1 MKKSVNT
8 SVTVTAFLEQLEDKP
23 RASLEHLRKTLLQ
36 SVPDGEECFS
46 YGLPAIRWKGKP
58 LVAYGASAEHCAFYP
73 MSPKVIVTLKK
84 ELENYSTSK
93 GTIRFLPGKKLPTA
107 LVKQIIGLRMSEVQG
122 KRKPARKVADAEV
135 EEFLK
140 RLDHPLKREII
151 SVRQLIL
158 NVDPSISEGIKW
170 NAPSFR
176 TTEYFATVNL
186 RSTDTL
192 QLILHLGAK
201 ARKDIKSQPSI
212 DDPEDLLR
220 WLAKDRCMAT
230 IGAKKVF
237 TANCKAIANIVRQW
251 IRLVK

>member
-1 MKKSVNT
+1 VKKSVNT
-8 SVTVTAFLEQLEDKP
+8 SGTVTAFLEQLDDKS
-23 RASLEHLRKTLLQ
+23 RASLEHLRKTLIQL
-36 SVPDGEECFS
+36 VPDGEDCFS
-46 YGLPAIRWKGKP
+46 YGVPAIRWKGKP
-58 LVAYGASAEHCAFYP
+58 LVAYGSSAQHCAFYP
-73 MSPKVIVTLKK
+73 MSPKVIATLKK

-93 GTIRFLPGKKLPTA
+93 GTIRFPPGKKLSTA
-107 LVKQIIGLRMSEVQG
+107 LVKQIIGLRMNEVQG
-122 KRKPARKVADAEV
+122 KRKSARKVADAEV

-158 NVDPSISEGIKW
+158 KVDPSISEGIKW

-176 TTEYFATVNL
+176 TIEYFATVNL

-201 ARKDIKSQPSI
+201 ARKDIKSQPNI
-212 DDPEDLLR
+212 DDPAGLLR

-230 IGAKKVF
+230 LGVKKVY
-237 TANCKAIANIVRQW
+237 TANSKAFANIIKQW
-251 IRLVK
+251 ICLVK